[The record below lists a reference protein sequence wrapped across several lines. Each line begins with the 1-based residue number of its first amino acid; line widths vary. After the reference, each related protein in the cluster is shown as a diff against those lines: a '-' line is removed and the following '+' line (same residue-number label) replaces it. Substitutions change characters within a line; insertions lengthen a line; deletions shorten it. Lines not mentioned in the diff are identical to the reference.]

1 MDTTTS
7 GTVSNTLLGMGTT
20 ECRYCHEFGHTVS
33 RCSNI
38 LNTTTSEEVETS
50 GSNRRYMK
58 PQYTRMDSSNVYMLY
73 VSSEQDRSD
82 IKEMNRRIGK
92 LKGKSWAD
100 DQ

>member
-1 MDTTTS
+1 MSKPTS
-7 GTVSNTLLGMGTT
+7 SVSNTLLSTT

-38 LNTTTSEEVETS
+38 LNTPDATVTDTSVT
-50 GSNRRYMK
+50 NRGYMK
-58 PQYTRMDSSNVYMLY
+58 PQYTRIDSSDVYMLY

-82 IKEMNRRIGK
+82 IKEMNRRISK

-100 DQ
+100 DE